1 MVASITPSPPSMC
14 KKQKGVPGILS
25 FFHRNI
31 YFSIVLYWGD
41 ISYFV
46 RSYWRGKGNICTFI
60 YSTWQLSNKDVRT
73 RELRWKHSW
82 FLCLDC
88 LNCASTHKF
97 SLYFIFLFE
106 DQPVYHEALDWFIF
120 LLFLV
125 DQCTHDCFFF
135 FLIIYYNQNHCLFF
149 PAWLNEWF
157 LEVFLKNKKKNL
169 VELHQ
174 NAYISNVYFKVCA
187 VAGQ

>member
-88 LNCASTHKF
+88 LNCASTWIQ
-97 SLYFIFLFE
+97 SLFYFFVWRSACVSWSPGLIYF
-106 DQPVYHEALDWFIF
+106 FIVF
-120 LLFLV
+120 GRSVHSWLLFFLSHNILQSESLSVFSCLV
-125 DQCTHDCFFF
+125 
-135 FLIIYYNQNHCLFF
+135 
-149 PAWLNEWF
+149 EW
-157 LEVFLKNKKKNL
+157 VIPGSVSKKKKKKSSGATSKCI
-169 VELHQ
+169 HQ
-174 NAYISNVYFKVCA
+174 
-187 VAGQ
+187 